1 MLTIRRLGNS
11 SWFNVAG
18 VFAVTHTSVDEPDWD
33 KKTVALMTQGKYY
46 VAGGLKGIEDHACVR
61 LTYRGE
67 RLNKLGYGKFYVLK
81 GFLVGAKRH
90 EMPFFM
96 VDVNDKKEVPS
107 LFAFQETKIES
118 LGFVDGFVNSQKEPN
133 PEGMV
138 SVMVKHNG
146 INENDPDNE
155 SMVVKY
161 VVPQHLISGQA
172 VDVFAVGRQI
182 LFRGTLAGWNRE
194 LDMVRVKVSGGALDV
209 EALSD

>member
-96 VDVNDKKEVPS
+96 VDVNDKKEVP
-107 LFAFQETKIES
+107 K
-118 LGFVDGFVNSQKEPN
+118 PN